1 MNVIN
6 DVLMW
11 LESLPAD
18 FAFLLAI
25 PFAVALAGW
34 LVDRPRRVR
43 RRPRPAAAP
52 KPRARDALHPG

>member
-1 MNVIN
+1 MNIIN

-34 LVDRPRRVR
+34 LADRPKRPRRK
-43 RRPRPAAAP
+43 PRPAADP
-52 KPRARDALHPG
+52 KPRARPTLHPG

>member
-11 LESLPAD
+11 LEALPAD

-34 LVDRPRRVR
+34 LADRPARPRRK
-43 RRPRPAAAP
+43 PRPAAGP
-52 KPRARDALHPG
+52 KPRARPTLHPG